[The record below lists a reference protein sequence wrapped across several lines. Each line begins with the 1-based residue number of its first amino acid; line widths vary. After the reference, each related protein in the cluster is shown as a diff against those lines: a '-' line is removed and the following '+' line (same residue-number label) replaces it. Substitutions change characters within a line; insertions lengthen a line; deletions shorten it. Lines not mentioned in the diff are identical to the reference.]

1 MSEQIPAGWYPD
13 PKDTTTE
20 PRPERWWDG
29 QGWTATTRPGPGA
42 VEEAAGGEPTV
53 IEGQVLES
61 GPSVRYPDYP
71 PLASDTPP
79 KAARRPARPAV
90 VAAAVAALAGVVVG
104 SGVTYLAMDGRTDTA
119 SARPA
124 AGPGGYG
131 FPGGNGIPGFP
142 GGDGGNG
149 GDAFGG
155 QGNGNGG
162 SGQGNGGGLGGGL
175 GNGQGN
181 GKGNGKGSGSSATTA
196 VDAVN
201 GISLPIPSGW
211 KGGTGTDGHASLI
224 IGTYTCPDGSANCSL
239 GGVVTG
245 SLQGSDAKQAA
256 LADIAAAAKDSYG
269 AIKGH
274 QELKSEAV
282 TVVGRSGYL
291 VRWKVD
297 APQGNN
303 GYVETVVFPGAKSG
317 SLVSVRFGFDIAAK
331 APDVAVMDTI
341 VQGIG
346 TAAAGAQDGTNT

>member
-1 MSEQIPAGWYPD
+1 MGRPGLDGDHPPGAGRRGGGRRRRADRDRGPGTGERPQRPVPGLPAARLRHPAEGRTQARPPGGGGRGRRRPRRCRGRLRRHVPGDGRPHGHGLGPAG
-13 PKDTTTE
+13 
-20 PRPERWWDG
+20 G
-29 QGWTATTRPGPGA
+29 RPGR
-42 VEEAAGGEPTV
+42 
-53 IEGQVLES
+53 L
-61 GPSVRYPDYP
+61 R
-71 PLASDTPP
+71 L
-79 KAARRPARPAV
+79 
-90 VAAAVAALAGVVVG
+90 
-104 SGVTYLAMDGRTDTA
+104 
-119 SARPA
+119 
-124 AGPGGYG
+124 
-131 FPGGNGIPGFP
+131 PGGNGIPGFP